1 MKEEGGITSQ
11 MLLKGQMK
19 VKVELMEVT
28 TVLKNVVA
36 MEFPR
41 WTWHSAGE
49 RDRLQD
55 GASRQMLG
63 QRRLLSKM
71 PGVPGHR
78 GASGGRVPGICAEL
92 PDLGRLA
99 SSVGQCWVP
108 TMQRTEAA
116 CGPGLAQE
124 HGI

>member
-1 MKEEGGITSQ
+1 
-11 MLLKGQMK
+11 
-19 VKVELMEVT
+19 MEVI

-49 RDRLQD
+49 QDRLQN

-71 PGVPGHR
+71 PGMPGHR
-78 GASGGRVPGICAEL
+78 GASGKSLESALNSLIWGDWCHRWV
-92 PDLGRLA
+92 
-99 SSVGQCWVP
+99 SVGFPQ
-108 TMQRTEAA
+108 
-116 CGPGLAQE
+116 
-124 HGI
+124 